1 MNFSKEQTE
10 AYETEITKDADVKWG
25 ALPAVAGLVMKTAVR
40 KYLRFSDKST
50 SVLPVPQKDKSYLL
64 YLHVP
69 FCMTLCPYCSF
80 HRFKFHEETA
90 RQYFKLLREEM
101 RMTAKLGYN
110 FNSAYFGGGTTSI
123 IPEEL
128 AKTIDLAKELFDI
141 TEVSCESDPSHIDDV
156 SLEHTAGRI
165 DRLSIGIQ
173 TFNNKYLKKIGRME
187 KFGTGE
193 EQTEK
198 VKNVLKHFPIV
209 NLDLIYNFPG
219 QTEEEFLEDI
229 TKVRNLRPDQVT
241 FYPLM
246 YAPFVGKELRKQ
258 IGDTSN
264 ENEAR
269 LFSLILRNMQEP
281 YIQRTAWAYALKK
294 KDFIDEYVVDHSEY
308 VGLGSGAFS
317 FLNGT
322 LYANS
327 FSLKEYADRVSQG
340 LASVVKSVSF
350 NSHAVKQYRMMVEM
364 FGLHAEPYYQPFPEY
379 DSLKMFGIF
388 DNCNGV
394 KTLTPKGRFLFSVMM
409 KGFYNGMDYIRES
422 MRAGLSKEDERICMQ
437 KLTEQE

>member
-1 MNFSKEQTE
+1 MSLSNKQAEVHE
-10 AYETEITKDADVKWG
+10 NKITKDANVEWG
-25 ALPAVAGLVMKTAVR
+25 PLPALAGLVMKGAVK
-40 KYLRFSDKST
+40 KYLRFSDKSAST
-50 SVLPVPQKDKSYLL
+50 LPAPQKDKSYLL

-141 TEVSCESDPSHIDDV
+141 TEVSCESDPNHIDDL

-173 TFNNKYLKKIGRME
+173 TFNNKYLKQIGRME

-193 EQTEK
+193 EQIEK
-198 VKNVLKHFPIV
+198 VRHVLKHFPII

-229 TKVRNLRPDQVT
+229 TKVRSLRPDQVT

-269 LFSLILRNMQEP
+269 LFSLILKEMQEP
-281 YIQRTAWAYALKK
+281 YIQRTSWAYALKK

-327 FSLKEYADRVSQG
+327 FSLKEYADRVSNG
-340 LASVVKSVSF
+340 MASVVKSANF
-350 NSHAVKQYRMMVEM
+350 NQHSVKQYRMMVEM
-364 FGLHAEPYYQPFPEY
+364 FGLHAEPYYQPFLEY
-379 DSLKMFGIF
+379 NSLKLFGIF
-388 DNCNGV
+388 DNHNGV
-394 KTLTPKGRFLFSVMM
+394 KTLTPKGRFLFSTMM

-422 MRAGLSKEDERICMQ
+422 MRAGLTKEDERICAQMLKQ
-437 KLTEQE
+437 IK